1 MKLQIEKQYST
12 NNHPIV
18 IGCPSHLNQ
27 MQNFDEVNN
36 ILNNQLDD
44 MKKQQVISSELGEI
58 TSSAVIIDNQIVK
71 LISVGLG
78 NLKEIKEKDYQ
89 KIYGQLSRYLS
100 LNKIEQVNLLDNTFV
115 SQNVTN
121 ESRLY
126 HLGWMSQQSVFNF
139 DNYKSNKSAPIET
152 KVTFITETNDDIL
165 TSFKQGEVLGDSINL
180 ARTFSQTPPNILTP
194 EYFAN
199 QIKVNFEDTNV
210 EVSIKDEQAINEEGF
225 GLIDAV
231 GKGSINP
238 PRLVTLEYKGSAD
251 APIAL
256 VGKGV
261 TYDSG
266 GYQIKSKTGMP
277 SMKYDMSGAS
287 NVVAMVNAVARL
299 ELPIHIVAVLPL
311 AENMISNKAM
321 KPDDVFT
328 SLSGETVEITNTDA
342 EGRLVLADGVTYA
355 KQFKPELIMNFAT
368 LTGAVVAALGLGK
381 TGIFSSDADQYLDA
395 VKEASKYSNEVSFE
409 LPITDEEK
417 QDIQSSDVGDLTN
430 CVLNKH
436 GKALFAAA
444 FVTHFSEDVP
454 HLHFDIA
461 GSADTEKDTYRGPK
475 GATGAMIP
483 TVLHFLKNK
492 IK

>member
-18 IGCPSHLNQ
+18 IGCPSHFNQ

-58 TSSAVIIDNQIVK
+58 TSSAVIIDNQIIK

-78 NLKEIKEKDYQ
+78 NLKEIKEKDYK
-89 KIYGQLSRYLS
+89 KIYGQLSRYLT

-126 HLGWMSQQSVFNF
+126 HFGWMSQQSVFNF
-139 DNYKSNKSAPIET
+139 DNYKSNKSAPIEAT
-152 KVTFITETNDDIL
+152 VTFITETNDDIL

-199 QIKVNFEDTNV
+199 QIKANFEDTSV

-238 PRLVTLEYKGSAD
+238 PRLVTLEYKGSND
-251 APIAL
+251 DPIAL

-277 SMKYDMSGAS
+277 TMKYDMSGAS
-287 NVVAMVNAVARL
+287 NVVAMVNAAARL

-381 TGIFSSDADQYLDA
+381 TGIFSSDADQYLES
-395 VKEASKYSNEVSFE
+395 VKTASKYSNEVSFE

-417 QDIQSSDVGDLTN
+417 NDIQSSDVADLTN

-461 GSADTEKDTYRGPK
+461 GSAETERDSYLGPK

-492 IK
+492 LN

>member
-18 IGCPSHLNQ
+18 IGCPSHFNQ

-417 QDIQSSDVGDLTN
+417 QDIQSSDVADLTN

-475 GATGAMIP
+475 GATGAMFP

>member
-18 IGCPSHLNQ
+18 IGCPSHFNQ
-27 MQNFDEVNN
+27 MQNFNEVNN

-58 TSSAVIIDNQIVK
+58 TSSAVIIDNQIIK

-78 NLKEIKEKDYQ
+78 NLKEIKEKDYK
-89 KIYGQLSRYLS
+89 KIYGQLSRYLT

-126 HLGWMSQQSVFNF
+126 HFGWMSQQSVFNF
-139 DNYKSNKSAPIET
+139 DNYKSNKSAPIEAT
-152 KVTFITETNDDIL
+152 VTFITETNDDIL

-199 QIKVNFEDTNV
+199 QIKANFEDTSV

-238 PRLVTLEYKGSAD
+238 PRLVTLEYKGSND
-251 APIAL
+251 DPIAL

-277 SMKYDMSGAS
+277 TMKYDMSGAS
-287 NVVAMVNAVARL
+287 NVVAMVNAAARL

-381 TGIFSSDADQYLDA
+381 TGIFSSDADQYLES
-395 VKEASKYSNEVSFE
+395 VKTASKYSNEVSFE

-417 QDIQSSDVGDLTN
+417 NDIQSSDVADLTN

-461 GSADTEKDTYRGPK
+461 GSAETERDSYLGPK

-492 IK
+492 LN

>member
-18 IGCPSHLNQ
+18 IGCPSHFNQ

-165 TSFKQGEVLGDSINL
+165 SSFKQGEVLGDSINL

-287 NVVAMVNAVARL
+287 NVVAMVNAIARL

-355 KQFKPELIMNFAT
+355 KQF
-368 LTGAVVAALGLGK
+368 
-381 TGIFSSDADQYLDA
+381 SSDADQYLDA

-417 QDIQSSDVGDLTN
+417 QDIQSSDVADLTN

>member
-1 MKLQIEKQYST
+1 MKLQIEKQYSA
-12 NNHPIV
+12 NNYPIV
-18 IGCPSHLNQ
+18 IGCPSHFNQ

-36 ILNNQLDD
+36 LLNNQLDD

-58 TSSAVIIDNQIVK
+58 TSSAVIIDNKIVK

-78 NLKEIKEKDYQ
+78 NLKEIKEQDYQ
-89 KIYGQLSRYLS
+89 KIYGQLSRYLT

-126 HLGWMSQQSVFNF
+126 HFGWMSQQSVFNF

-152 KVTFITETNDDIL
+152 TVTFITETNDDIL

-199 QIKVNFEDTNV
+199 QIKANFEDTRV
-210 EVSIKDEQAINEEGF
+210 EVSIKDELAINEEGF

-238 PRLVTLEYKGSAD
+238 PRLVTLEYKGSND
-251 APIAL
+251 NPIAL

-277 SMKYDMSGAS
+277 TMKYDMSGAS
-287 NVVAMVNAVARL
+287 NVVAMVNAAARL

-381 TGIFSSDADQYLDA
+381 TGIFSSDADRYLDE
-395 VKEASKYSNEVSFE
+395 VKAASKYSNEVSFE

-417 QDIQSSDVGDLTN
+417 KDIQSSDVADLTN

-461 GSADTEKDTYRGPK
+461 GSAETEKDSYLGTK

-492 IK
+492 KN

>member
-18 IGCPSHLNQ
+18 IGCPSHFNQ

-210 EVSIKDEQAINEEGF
+210 
-225 GLIDAV
+225 
-231 GKGSINP
+231 
-238 PRLVTLEYKGSAD
+238 
-251 APIAL
+251 
-256 VGKGV
+256 
-261 TYDSG
+261 
-266 GYQIKSKTGMP
+266 
-277 SMKYDMSGAS
+277 
-287 NVVAMVNAVARL
+287 
-299 ELPIHIVAVLPL
+299 
-311 AENMISNKAM
+311 
-321 KPDDVFT
+321 
-328 SLSGETVEITNTDA
+328 
-342 EGRLVLADGVTYA
+342 
-355 KQFKPELIMNFAT
+355 
-368 LTGAVVAALGLGK
+368 
-381 TGIFSSDADQYLDA
+381 
-395 VKEASKYSNEVSFE
+395 SF
-409 LPITDEEK
+409 
-417 QDIQSSDVGDLTN
+417 
-430 CVLNKH
+430 
-436 GKALFAAA
+436 
-444 FVTHFSEDVP
+444 
-454 HLHFDIA
+454 
-461 GSADTEKDTYRGPK
+461 Y
-475 GATGAMIP
+475 
-483 TVLHFLKNK
+483 
-492 IK
+492 

>member
-18 IGCPSHLNQ
+18 IGCPSHFNQ

-58 TSSAVIIDNQIVK
+58 TSSAVIIDNQIIK

-89 KIYGQLSRYLS
+89 KIYGQLSRYLT

-126 HLGWMSQQSVFNF
+126 HFGWMSQQSVFNF
-139 DNYKSNKSAPIET
+139 DNYKSNKSAPIEAT
-152 KVTFITETNDDIL
+152 VTFITETNDDIL

-199 QIKVNFEDTNV
+199 QIKANFEDTSV

-238 PRLVTLEYKGSAD
+238 PRLVTLEYKGSND
-251 APIAL
+251 DPIAL

-277 SMKYDMSGAS
+277 TMKYDMSGAS
-287 NVVAMVNAVARL
+287 NVVAMVNAAARL

-381 TGIFSSDADQYLDA
+381 TGIFSSDADQYLES
-395 VKEASKYSNEVSFE
+395 VKTASKYSNEVSFE

-417 QDIQSSDVGDLTN
+417 NDIQSSDVADLTN

-461 GSADTEKDTYRGPK
+461 GSAETERDSYLGPK

-483 TVLHFLKNK
+483 TVFHFLKNK
-492 IK
+492 LN

>member
-18 IGCPSHLNQ
+18 IGCPSHFNQ
-27 MQNFDEVNN
+27 MQNFNEVNN

-58 TSSAVIIDNQIVK
+58 TSSAVIIDNQIIK

-89 KIYGQLSRYLS
+89 KIYGQLSRYLT

-126 HLGWMSQQSVFNF
+126 HFGWMSQQSVFNF
-139 DNYKSNKSAPIET
+139 DNYKSNKSAPIEAT
-152 KVTFITETNDDIL
+152 VTFITETNDDIL

-199 QIKVNFEDTNV
+199 QIKANFEDTSV

-238 PRLVTLEYKGSAD
+238 PRLVTLEYKGSND
-251 APIAL
+251 DPIAL

-277 SMKYDMSGAS
+277 TMKYDMSGAS
-287 NVVAMVNAVARL
+287 NVVAMVNAAARL

-381 TGIFSSDADQYLDA
+381 TGIFSSDADQYLES
-395 VKEASKYSNEVSFE
+395 VKTASKYSNEVSFE

-417 QDIQSSDVGDLTN
+417 NDIQSSDVADLTN

-461 GSADTEKDTYRGPK
+461 GSAETERDSYLGPK

-492 IK
+492 LN